1 MTHPLYN
8 LYTIKN
14 KIDSIS
20 TLLNEKKN
28 KKAEILKIIDD
39 IKKDSED
46 LRNNYNSEKNKLES
60 EQQKYFD
67 EIIFEFSPDNEFE
80 GGIHRVMKGIQLDM
94 KDINNWIS
102 AERRIA
108 NKNEEY
114 MHARITLIDYDCED
128 LPDSMKLED

>member
-8 LYTIKN
+8 LYIIGN

-20 TLLNEKKN
+20 SLLNAKRNKALEIKKVI
-28 KKAEILKIIDD
+28 EE
-39 IKKDSED
+39 IKKDIDE
-46 LRNNYNSEKNKLES
+46 LRDNYNKQNRENEN

-67 EIIFEFSPDNEFE
+67 EVIFEFSPDNDFD
-80 GGIHRVMKGIQLDM
+80 GGINRVMKGIQMDMLDI
-94 KDINNWIS
+94 KNWIS

-128 LPDSMKLED
+128 LPDSMKSED